1 MNRQTFREQLLGVM
15 ERKEHWAWP
24 VFTSGRVPKER
35 LHLHFEQEYGTY
47 VRDFP
52 ILVGRAYIRCPVAEI
67 RRSLAENLYEEE
79 TGGLVAG
86 QPHPELFLEYPRGLG
101 MNMSRFE
108 NIQLLPAAQRYREF
122 LDVATHSFGWDIA
135 AAIVTIFVEGSSAE
149 RTALNGTNGKMPPP
163 LEEHPL
169 VKHYGLSLDHLAL
182 TKAHRQVEGHHRIAA
197 WDAILDHV
205 VPLRR
210 GAVVRV
216 MEDALR
222 SWLLYRD
229 EVALVCGVQRSDLL
243 CDRAAAQ

>member
-1 MNRQTFREQLLGVM
+1 MNHDTFRERLLGVM

-24 VFTSGRVPKER
+24 AFTSGQVARER
-35 LHLHFEQEYGTY
+35 LHFHFEQEYGTY

-52 ILVGRAYIRCPVAEI
+52 ILVGWAYIRCPIAAI

-86 QPHPELFLEYPRGLG
+86 RPHPELFLEYPRGLG
-101 MNMSRFE
+101 MDMSRFQ

-122 LDVATHSFGWDIA
+122 LDAATQSFGWDIA
-135 AAIVTIFVEGSSAE
+135 AAVVTIFVEGTSAE
-149 RTALNGTNGKMPPP
+149 RAALEGANDKPPPP

-169 VKHYGLSLDHLAL
+169 VKHYGLSIDHLAL
-182 TKAHRQVEGHHRIAA
+182 TKAHREVEGQHRAAA
-197 WDAILDHV
+197 WNAILDHV

-229 EVALVCGVQRSDLL
+229 EVALVCGIQPGDLSDH
-243 CDRAAAQ
+243 RAAAF

>member
-1 MNRQTFREQLLGVM
+1 
-15 ERKEHWAWP
+15 
-24 VFTSGRVPKER
+24 
-35 LHLHFEQEYGTY
+35 
-47 VRDFP
+47 
-52 ILVGRAYIRCPVAEI
+52 
-67 RRSLAENLYEEE
+67 
-79 TGGLVAG
+79 
-86 QPHPELFLEYPRGLG
+86 
-101 MNMSRFE
+101 
-108 NIQLLPAAQRYREF
+108 
-122 LDVATHSFGWDIA
+122 
-135 AAIVTIFVEGSSAE
+135 
-149 RTALNGTNGKMPPP
+149 MPPP